1 VIRAFLVAAAF
12 AFLLAGCG
20 GNGDTK
26 AEPGGDASLRVKH
39 VVAGPPYYT
48 EGSIWHVRVVDSNGS
63 EVLDEKLSDNGVS
76 VQLGAGRY
84 RLESEELPCDG
95 NCSNLDPPAD
105 ACSKELVVE
114 AGQQLAATVK
124 VKPSHGC
131 SISVLKSSV
140 KPRFGT

>member
-1 VIRAFLVAAAF
+1 MTRTFLTAAALGL
-12 AFLLAGCG
+12 LLAGCG
-20 GNGDTK
+20 GGGNEKG
-26 AEPGGDASLRVKH
+26 EPGGDASLRVKH

-63 EVLDEKLSDNGVS
+63 EVLDEKLSDDGVA
-76 VQLGAGRY
+76 VKLGAGRY

-95 NCSNLDPPAD
+95 NCSNLDPAAD
-105 ACSKELVVE
+105 GCSEELVVQP
-114 AGQQLAATVK
+114 GQQLAATVK

-140 KPRFGT
+140 EPRIGT